1 MSYRLEDREGVAD
14 GIRRIVAE
22 ELDDAIAGLRAGDD
36 RDTAIHEARKSLK
49 KARSALRLAR
59 TDLPAS
65 TRRTENAAMRDAS
78 RRLSG
83 ARDAQVML
91 DTLEG
96 LTHAIPAPPADEVR
110 SLGRELADRRADLA
124 SQLEGDTGLLEDV
137 AGELEAIRG
146 RVASWELG
154 DQGWGSIAEGAEII
168 HDRGRAAMKQ
178 ALRGDA
184 DDDWHEWRK
193 RVKDLW
199 YAGRIIAPI
208 TGPQIEGLVEEADE
222 LSDVLGDHNDL
233 AVLLEAAGDR
243 PGLRAAIVARRD
255 GLRRRRGHAGPPA
268 LRRAPEGLRPSPGGA
283 AGGARGRPRGV
294 GALADP
300 RSGAEGTRA
309 PCGEAVRRPGGP
321 AAHRDGTP
329 AARAADVGLRV
340 GRAAAGRRLR
350 DRGPRAVGG
359 ARDRARGRAARS
371 RDARRPLGPRSG
383 RRPTRGGSPA

>member
-22 ELDDAIAGLRAGDD
+22 ELDDAIAGLRTGDD
-36 RDTAIHEARKSLK
+36 RDSAIHEARKSLK

-137 AGELEAIRG
+137 AGELEAIRA

-154 DQGWGSIAEGAEII
+154 DQGWGGIAEGAEII

-222 LSDVLGDHNDL
+222 LSDLLGDHNDL

-255 GLRRRRGHAGPPA
+255 GLRRLAATLGRRLFGERPKAFARRLEALLAAHEDAHAASARWLTPTA
-268 LRRAPEGLRPSPGGA
+268 AQKARELLAAKPS
-283 AGGARGRPRGV
+283 
-294 GALADP
+294 ADP
-300 RSGAEGTRA
+300 
-309 PCGEAVRRPGGP
+309 
-321 AAHRDGTP
+321 
-329 AARAADVGLRV
+329 
-340 GRAAAGRRLR
+340 AGRRRIATGLR
-350 DRGPRAVGG
+350 QLGLRTSDYESDVPRRVGG
-359 ARDRARGRAARS
+359 FATEDLELLVARGIVRVGEPPDPAT
-371 RDARRPLGPRSG
+371 LGG
-383 RRPTRGGSPA
+383 L

>member
-1 MSYRLEDREGVAD
+1 VSYRLEDREGVAD

-22 ELDDAIAGLRAGDD
+22 ELDDAVAGLRTGDD

-59 TDLPAS
+59 TDLPTS
-65 TRRTENAAMRDAS
+65 TRRTENEAMRDAS

-91 DTLEG
+91 DTLES
-96 LTHAIPAPPADEVR
+96 LVHAIPAPPNDEVR
-110 SLGRELADRRADLA
+110 SLGRELVARRAELA

-146 RVASWELG
+146 RVESWDPG
-154 DQGWGSIAEGAEII
+154 DQRWGSIAGGAEII

-208 TGPQIEGLVEEADE
+208 TGAQIEGLVEEADE

-255 GLRRRRGHAGPPA
+255 A
-268 LRRAPEGLRPSPGGA
+268 LRRVA
-283 AGGARGRPRGV
+283 ATLGRRLYGETPKAFARRLE
-294 GALADP
+294 ALL
-300 RSGAEGTRA
+300 
-309 PCGEAVRRPGGP
+309 
-321 AAHRDGTP
+321 AAHEDAHAASARWLTP
-329 AARAADVGLRV
+329 AAAEQARQLLAAKPSADP
-340 GRAAAGRRLR
+340 AGRRRIATGLR
-350 DRGPRAVGG
+350 QLGLRTSDYESELPRRVGG
-359 ARDRARGRAARS
+359 FAAEDLELLVARGIVHVGEPPDPAT
-371 RDARRPLGPRSG
+371 LGG
-383 RRPTRGGSPA
+383 V

>member
-1 MSYRLEDREGVAD
+1 VSYRLEDREGVAD

-22 ELDDAIAGLRAGDD
+22 ELDDAVAGLRTGDD

-59 TDLPAS
+59 TDLPTS
-65 TRRTENAAMRDAS
+65 TRRTENEAMRDAS

-91 DTLEG
+91 DTLES
-96 LTHAIPAPPADEVR
+96 LVHAIPAPPNDEVR
-110 SLGRELADRRADLA
+110 SLGRELVARRAELA

-146 RVASWELG
+146 RVESWDLG
-154 DQGWGSIAEGAEII
+154 DQRWGSIAGGAEII

-208 TGPQIEGLVEEADE
+208 TGAQIEGLVEEADE

-255 GLRRRRGHAGPPA
+255 A
-268 LRRAPEGLRPSPGGA
+268 LRRVA
-283 AGGARGRPRGV
+283 ATLGRRLYGEKPKAFARRLE
-294 GALADP
+294 ALL
-300 RSGAEGTRA
+300 
-309 PCGEAVRRPGGP
+309 
-321 AAHRDGTP
+321 AAHEDAHAASARWLTP
-329 AARAADVGLRV
+329 AAAEQARQLLAAKPSADP
-340 GRAAAGRRLR
+340 AGRRRIATGLR
-350 DRGPRAVGG
+350 QLGLRTSDYESELPRRVGG
-359 ARDRARGRAARS
+359 FAAEDLELLVARGIVHMGEPPDPAT
-371 RDARRPLGPRSG
+371 LGG
-383 RRPTRGGSPA
+383 V

>member
-1 MSYRLEDREGVAD
+1 MSYRLEDREGVAE

-22 ELDDAIAGLRAGDD
+22 ELDDAVAGLRTGDD

-59 TDLPAS
+59 TDLPGS
-65 TRRTENAAMRDAS
+65 TRRSENEAMRDAS

-91 DTLEG
+91 DTLES
-96 LTHAIPAPPADEVR
+96 LTHAIPAPPNDEVR
-110 SLGRELADRRADLA
+110 SLGRELVARRAELA

-146 RVASWELG
+146 RVEAWDLG
-154 DQGWGSIAEGAEII
+154 DERWGSIAEGTEII

-208 TGPQIEGLVEEADE
+208 TGAQIEGLVEEADE

-255 GLRRRRGHAGPPA
+255 A
-268 LRRAPEGLRPSPGGA
+268 LRRVA
-283 AGGARGRPRGV
+283 ATLGRRLYGEKPKAFARRLE
-294 GALADP
+294 ALL
-300 RSGAEGTRA
+300 
-309 PCGEAVRRPGGP
+309 
-321 AAHRDGTP
+321 AAHEDAHAASARWLTP
-329 AARAADVGLRV
+329 AAAEQARELLAAKPSADP
-340 GRAAAGRRLR
+340 AGRRRIATGLR
-350 DRGPRAVGG
+350 QLGLRTSDYESELPRRVGG
-359 ARDRARGRAARS
+359 FAAEDLELLVARGIVHVGEPPDPAT
-371 RDARRPLGPRSG
+371 LGG
-383 RRPTRGGSPA
+383 V

>member
-14 GIRRIVAE
+14 GIRRRVRE
-22 ELDDAIAGLRAGDD
+22 ELDDAIAGLRTGED

-59 TDLPAS
+59 TDLDPA
-65 TRRTENAAMRDAS
+65 TRRTENTAMRDAS

-91 DTLEG
+91 DTLGG
-96 LTHAIPAPPADEVR
+96 LAHAVPAPPADEVR
-110 SLGRELADRRADLA
+110 ELQQELMARRAELA

-146 RVASWELG
+146 RVESWDLG
-154 DQGWGSIAEGAEII
+154 DQRWGSIAGGAEII

-208 TGPQIEGLVEEADE
+208 TGAQIEGLVEEADE

-255 GLRRRRGHAGPPA
+255 A
-268 LRRAPEGLRPSPGGA
+268 LRRVA
-283 AGGARGRPRGV
+283 ATLGRRLYGEKPKAFARRLE
-294 GALADP
+294 ALL
-300 RSGAEGTRA
+300 
-309 PCGEAVRRPGGP
+309 
-321 AAHRDGTP
+321 AAHEDAHAASARWLTP
-329 AARAADVGLRV
+329 AAAEQARELLAAKPSADP
-340 GRAAAGRRLR
+340 AGRRRIATGLR
-350 DRGPRAVGG
+350 QLGLRTSDYESELPRRVGG
-359 ARDRARGRAARS
+359 FAAEDLELLVARGIVHVGEPPDPAT
-371 RDARRPLGPRSG
+371 LGG
-383 RRPTRGGSPA
+383 V

>member
-1 MSYRLEDREGVAD
+1 VSYRLEDREGVAD

-22 ELDDAIAGLRAGDD
+22 ELDDAVAGLRTGDD

-59 TDLPAS
+59 TDLPTS
-65 TRRTENAAMRDAS
+65 TRRTENEAMRDAS

-91 DTLEG
+91 DTLES
-96 LTHAIPAPPADEVR
+96 LVHAIPAPPNDEVR
-110 SLGRELADRRADLA
+110 SLGRELVARRAELA

-146 RVASWELG
+146 RVEAWDLG
-154 DQGWGSIAEGAEII
+154 DERWGSIAEGTEII

-208 TGPQIEGLVEEADE
+208 TGAQIEGLVEEADE

-255 GLRRRRGHAGPPA
+255 A
-268 LRRAPEGLRPSPGGA
+268 LRRVA
-283 AGGARGRPRGV
+283 ATLGRRLYGEKPKAFARRLE
-294 GALADP
+294 ALL
-300 RSGAEGTRA
+300 
-309 PCGEAVRRPGGP
+309 
-321 AAHRDGTP
+321 AAHEDAHAASARWLTP
-329 AARAADVGLRV
+329 AAAEQARQLLAAKPSADP
-340 GRAAAGRRLR
+340 AGRRRIATGLR
-350 DRGPRAVGG
+350 QLGLRTSDYESELPRRVGG
-359 ARDRARGRAARS
+359 FAAEDLELLVARGIVHVGEPPDPAT
-371 RDARRPLGPRSG
+371 LGG
-383 RRPTRGGSPA
+383 V

>member
-1 MSYRLEDREGVAD
+1 VSYRLEDREGVAD

-22 ELDDAIAGLRAGDD
+22 ELDDAVAGLRTGDD

-59 TDLPAS
+59 TDLPTS
-65 TRRTENAAMRDAS
+65 TRRTENEAMRDAS

-91 DTLEG
+91 DTLES
-96 LTHAIPAPPADEVR
+96 LTHAIPAPPNDEVR
-110 SLGRELADRRADLA
+110 SLGRELVARRAELA

-146 RVASWELG
+146 RVESWDLG
-154 DQGWGSIAEGAEII
+154 DQRWGSIAGGAEII

-208 TGPQIEGLVEEADE
+208 TGAQIEGLVEEADE

-255 GLRRRRGHAGPPA
+255 A
-268 LRRAPEGLRPSPGGA
+268 LRRVA
-283 AGGARGRPRGV
+283 ATLGRRLYGEKPKAFARRLE
-294 GALADP
+294 ALL
-300 RSGAEGTRA
+300 
-309 PCGEAVRRPGGP
+309 
-321 AAHRDGTP
+321 AAHEDAHAASARWLTP
-329 AARAADVGLRV
+329 AAAEQARQLLAAKPSADP
-340 GRAAAGRRLR
+340 AGRRRIATGLR
-350 DRGPRAVGG
+350 QLGLRTSDYESEVPRRVGG
-359 ARDRARGRAARS
+359 FGAEDLELLVARGAVRVGEPPDPAT
-371 RDARRPLGPRSG
+371 LGG
-383 RRPTRGGSPA
+383 V

>member
-22 ELDDAIAGLRAGDD
+22 ELDDAIAGLRTGED

-110 SLGRELADRRADLA
+110 SLQRELAARRAELA

-255 GLRRRRGHAGPPA
+255 GLRRVAATLGRRLYGERPKAFARRLEALLAAHEDAHAA
-268 LRRAPEGLRPSPGGA
+268 SARWLTPEAAQKARELLAAKPS
-283 AGGARGRPRGV
+283 
-294 GALADP
+294 ADP
-300 RSGAEGTRA
+300 
-309 PCGEAVRRPGGP
+309 
-321 AAHRDGTP
+321 
-329 AARAADVGLRV
+329 
-340 GRAAAGRRLR
+340 AGRRRIATGLR
-350 DRGPRAVGG
+350 QLGLRTSDYESDVPRRVGG
-359 ARDRARGRAARS
+359 FAAEDLELLVARGIVRVGEPPDPAT
-371 RDARRPLGPRSG
+371 LGG
-383 RRPTRGGSPA
+383 L

>member
-1 MSYRLEDREGVAD
+1 VSYRLEDREGVAD

-22 ELDDAIAGLRAGDD
+22 ELDDAVAGLRTGDD

-59 TDLPAS
+59 TDLPTS
-65 TRRTENAAMRDAS
+65 TRRTENEAMRDAS

-91 DTLEG
+91 DTLES
-96 LTHAIPAPPADEVR
+96 LVHAIPAPPNDEVR
-110 SLGRELADRRADLA
+110 SLGRELVARRAELA

-146 RVASWELG
+146 RVESWDLG
-154 DQGWGSIAEGAEII
+154 DERWGSIAGGAEII

-208 TGPQIEGLVEEADE
+208 TGAQIEGLVEEADE

-255 GLRRRRGHAGPPA
+255 A
-268 LRRAPEGLRPSPGGA
+268 LRRVA
-283 AGGARGRPRGV
+283 ATLGRRLYGEKPKAFARRLE
-294 GALADP
+294 ALL
-300 RSGAEGTRA
+300 
-309 PCGEAVRRPGGP
+309 
-321 AAHRDGTP
+321 AAHEDAHAASARWLTP
-329 AARAADVGLRV
+329 AAAEQARQLLAAKPSADP
-340 GRAAAGRRLR
+340 AGRRRIATGLR
-350 DRGPRAVGG
+350 QLGLRTSDYESELPRRVGG
-359 ARDRARGRAARS
+359 FAAEDLELLVARGIVHVGEPPDPAT
-371 RDARRPLGPRSG
+371 LGG
-383 RRPTRGGSPA
+383 V

>member
-14 GIRRIVAE
+14 GIRRIVGE
-22 ELDDAIAGLRAGDD
+22 ELDDAIAGLRTGED

-59 TDLPAS
+59 TDLPSS
-65 TRRTENAAMRDAS
+65 TRRTENEAMRDAS

-91 DTLEG
+91 DTLES
-96 LTHAIPAPPADEVR
+96 LTHAIPAPPNDEVR
-110 SLGRELADRRADLA
+110 SLGRELVARRAVLA

-137 AGELEAIRG
+137 AGELEAIRE
-146 RVASWELG
+146 RVEAWDLG
-154 DQGWGSIAEGAEII
+154 DQRWGSIAEGAEII

-222 LSDVLGDHNDL
+222 LSNVLGDHNDL
-233 AVLLEAAGDR
+233 AVLLGAAGDR

-255 GLRRRRGHAGPPA
+255 A
-268 LRRAPEGLRPSPGGA
+268 LRRVAATLGRRLYGEKPKAFARRLEALLAAHEDGHAASARWLSPAAAQQARELLAAKPS
-283 AGGARGRPRGV
+283 
-294 GALADP
+294 ADP
-300 RSGAEGTRA
+300 
-309 PCGEAVRRPGGP
+309 
-321 AAHRDGTP
+321 
-329 AARAADVGLRV
+329 
-340 GRAAAGRRLR
+340 AGRRRIATGLR
-350 DRGPRAVGG
+350 QLGLRTSDYESEVPRRVGG
-359 ARDRARGRAARS
+359 FGAEDLELLVARGTVRVGEPPDPAT
-371 RDARRPLGPRSG
+371 LGG
-383 RRPTRGGSPA
+383 V

>member
-1 MSYRLEDREGVAD
+1 VSYRLEDREGVAE

-22 ELDDAIAGLRAGDD
+22 ELDDAVSGLRTGDD

-59 TDLPAS
+59 TDLPTS
-65 TRRTENAAMRDAS
+65 TRRTENEAMRDAS

-91 DTLEG
+91 DTLES
-96 LTHAIPAPPADEVR
+96 LVHAIPAPPNDEVR
-110 SLGRELADRRADLA
+110 SLGRELVARRAELA

-146 RVASWELG
+146 RVESWDLG
-154 DQGWGSIAEGAEII
+154 DQRWGSIAGGAEII

-208 TGPQIEGLVEEADE
+208 TGAQIEGLVEEADE

-255 GLRRRRGHAGPPA
+255 A
-268 LRRAPEGLRPSPGGA
+268 LRRVA
-283 AGGARGRPRGV
+283 ATLGRRLYGEKPKAFARRLE
-294 GALADP
+294 ALL
-300 RSGAEGTRA
+300 
-309 PCGEAVRRPGGP
+309 
-321 AAHRDGTP
+321 AAHEDAHAASARWLTP
-329 AARAADVGLRV
+329 AAAEQARELLAAKPSADP
-340 GRAAAGRRLR
+340 AGRRRIATGLR
-350 DRGPRAVGG
+350 QLGLRTSDYESELPRRVGG
-359 ARDRARGRAARS
+359 FAAEDLELLVARGIVHVGEPPDPAT
-371 RDARRPLGPRSG
+371 LGG
-383 RRPTRGGSPA
+383 V

>member
-1 MSYRLEDREGVAD
+1 VSYRLEDREGVAE

-22 ELDDAIAGLRAGDD
+22 ELDDAVSGLRTGDD

-59 TDLPAS
+59 TDLPTS
-65 TRRTENAAMRDAS
+65 TRRTENEAMRDAS

-91 DTLEG
+91 DTLES
-96 LTHAIPAPPADEVR
+96 LVHAIPAPPNDEVR
-110 SLGRELADRRADLA
+110 SLGRELVARRAELA

-146 RVASWELG
+146 RVESWDLG
-154 DQGWGSIAEGAEII
+154 DQRWGSIAGGAEII

-208 TGPQIEGLVEEADE
+208 TGAQIEGLVEEADE

-255 GLRRRRGHAGPPA
+255 A
-268 LRRAPEGLRPSPGGA
+268 LRRVA
-283 AGGARGRPRGV
+283 ATLGRRLYGEKPKAFARRLE
-294 GALADP
+294 ALL
-300 RSGAEGTRA
+300 
-309 PCGEAVRRPGGP
+309 
-321 AAHRDGTP
+321 AAHEDAHAASARWLTP
-329 AARAADVGLRV
+329 AAAEQARELLAAKPSADP
-340 GRAAAGRRLR
+340 AGRRRIATGLR
-350 DRGPRAVGG
+350 QLGLRTSDYESELPRRVGG
-359 ARDRARGRAARS
+359 FAAEDLELLVARGIVRVGEPPDPAT
-371 RDARRPLGPRSG
+371 LGG
-383 RRPTRGGSPA
+383 V

>member
-1 MSYRLEDREGVAD
+1 VSYRLEDREGVAD

-22 ELDDAIAGLRAGDD
+22 ELDDAVAGLRTGDD

-59 TDLPAS
+59 TDLSSS
-65 TRRTENAAMRDAS
+65 TRRTENEAMRDAS

-91 DTLEG
+91 DTLES
-96 LTHAIPAPPADEVR
+96 LVHAIPAPPNDEVR
-110 SLGRELADRRADLA
+110 SLGRELVARRAELA

-146 RVASWELG
+146 RVESWDLG
-154 DQGWGSIAEGAEII
+154 DQRWGSIAGGAEII

-208 TGPQIEGLVEEADE
+208 TGAQIEGLVEEADE

-255 GLRRRRGHAGPPA
+255 A
-268 LRRAPEGLRPSPGGA
+268 LRRVA
-283 AGGARGRPRGV
+283 ATLGRRLYGEKPKAFARRLE
-294 GALADP
+294 ALL
-300 RSGAEGTRA
+300 
-309 PCGEAVRRPGGP
+309 
-321 AAHRDGTP
+321 AAHEDAHAASARWLTP
-329 AARAADVGLRV
+329 AAAEQARQLLAAKPSADP
-340 GRAAAGRRLR
+340 AGRRRIATGLR
-350 DRGPRAVGG
+350 QLGLRTSDYESELPRRVGG
-359 ARDRARGRAARS
+359 FAAEDLELLVARGIVHVGEPPDPAT
-371 RDARRPLGPRSG
+371 LGG
-383 RRPTRGGSPA
+383 V

>member
-1 MSYRLEDREGVAD
+1 VSYRLEDREGVAD

-22 ELDDAIAGLRAGDD
+22 ELDDAVAGLRTGDD

-59 TDLPAS
+59 TDLPTS
-65 TRRTENAAMRDAS
+65 TRRTENEAMRDAS

-91 DTLEG
+91 DTLES
-96 LTHAIPAPPADEVR
+96 LVHAIPAPPNDEVR
-110 SLGRELADRRADLA
+110 SLGRELVARRAELA

-146 RVASWELG
+146 RVESWDLG
-154 DQGWGSIAEGAEII
+154 DQRWGSIAGGAEII

-184 DDDWHEWRK
+184 YDDWHEWRK

-208 TGPQIEGLVEEADE
+208 TGAQIEGLVEEADE

-255 GLRRRRGHAGPPA
+255 A
-268 LRRAPEGLRPSPGGA
+268 LRRVA
-283 AGGARGRPRGV
+283 ATLGRRLYGEKPKAFARRLE
-294 GALADP
+294 ALL
-300 RSGAEGTRA
+300 
-309 PCGEAVRRPGGP
+309 
-321 AAHRDGTP
+321 AAHEDAHAASARWLTP
-329 AARAADVGLRV
+329 AAAEQARQLLAAKPSADP
-340 GRAAAGRRLR
+340 AGRRRIATGLR
-350 DRGPRAVGG
+350 QLGLRTSDYESELPRRVGG
-359 ARDRARGRAARS
+359 FAAEDLELLVARGIVHVGEPPDPAT
-371 RDARRPLGPRSG
+371 LGG
-383 RRPTRGGSPA
+383 V